1 LQRGLYPHLLGHIL
15 NLGEL
20 MSTLI
25 PMVVEQTARGERS
38 YDLYSRLMKD
48 RIIFLGGPVTDQMA
62 NVVIAQLLFLEMEN
76 PEKDIHIYINSPGGS
91 VTAGMAIYD
100 MMQFV
105 KCDVATY
112 CTGLAASMGSLLLTA
127 GAAGKRY
134 VMPHSKI
141 LIHQPLISGGGLSGQ
156 ASDIEIHAKDIIET
170 KKMLTQIYVKHT
182 NKKFEELDKAM
193 DRDNILS
200 PEKSKEWGIVDH
212 IVQFRKAIKE

>member
-1 LQRGLYPHLLGHIL
+1 MSLYFLRHIL
-15 NLGEL
+15 NLGEI

-25 PMVVEQTARGERS
+25 PVVVEQTARGERS

-48 RIIFLGGPVTDQMA
+48 RIVFLGGPVTDQMA
-62 NVVIAQLLFLEMEN
+62 NVAIAQLLFLEMEN
-76 PEKDIHIYINSPGGS
+76 PEKDIHVYINSPGGS

-105 KCDVATY
+105 KPDVATY

-127 GAAGKRY
+127 GAKGKRY

-156 ASDIEIHAKDIIET
+156 ASDIEIHAKDIVET
-170 KKMLTQIYVKHT
+170 KKMLTNIYVKHT
-182 NKKFEELDKAM
+182 NKTYDELDKAM
-193 DRDNILS
+193 DRDNIMT
-200 PEKSKEWGIVDH
+200 PERAKEWGLVDH
-212 IVQFRKAIKE
+212 VVQFRKAIKE